1 MVKSIR
7 VIARLD
13 LKSQR
18 LIKGINFE
26 GMRDL
31 GDADIYAKKY
41 FFDGADELIVID
53 SVASLFSN
61 NTAIKFLNSAI
72 KKIFI
77 PITIGGGI
85 KNIDEVRN
93 ILRYGADKVAI
104 NSGIVRDKKLIKNIA
119 HAFGSQSLVVS
130 INAKKRSKTLW
141 ELYIDRGRE
150 KTNIDVFE
158 WADFVQKNGAGE
170 ILLTSIDKDGTE
182 LGFDY
187 ELVKK
192 MNKIIKIP
200 LIIGGGCGNLE
211 HIKKVTKFL
220 NISAISLSTILHYKK
235 VTIKDI
241 KNFLDKNNFKVRR

>member
-1 MVKSIR
+1 MYKSIR

-31 GDADIYAKKY
+31 GNADAYAKKY
-41 FFDGADELIVID
+41 FLDGADELIVMD

-61 NTAIKFLNSAI
+61 NTAINFLNSAI

-93 ILRYGADKVAI
+93 VLKNGADKVAI
-104 NSGIVRDKKLIKNIA
+104 NSGIVRDKKLIKKIA
-119 HAFGSQSLVVS
+119 HTFGSQSLVVS
-130 INAKKRSKTLW
+130 INAKKKSKNSW

-158 WADFVQKNGAGE
+158 WANFVQKNGAGE
-170 ILLTSIDKDGTE
+170 ILLTAIDKDGTE

-187 ELVKK
+187 ELAKK
-192 MNKIIKIP
+192 MSRLITIP
-200 LIIGGGCGNLE
+200 LIIAGGCGNLDDIE
-211 HIKKVTKFL
+211 KVIKFSKVTAL
-220 NISAISLSTILHYKK
+220 ALSTILHYKK
-235 VTIKDI
+235 FKIQDI
-241 KNFLDKNNFKVRR
+241 KNFLDNRKFNVRK